1 MTTPL
6 LFPGFDGLMT
16 LSRREG
22 VDIRPTL
29 LRVLTD
35 LYVQADAHSADEE
48 RQFIE
53 LTSRLIEEVDDATRA
68 AVRARLAIYP
78 GTPVEVLRRLG
89 LRRSSPDQ
97 VVPVAPEIPAP
108 PPVEAA
114 SAEQPRMSS
123 NLSMQPND
131 AAEISDMFFRANANE
146 RALILHNFLQTPLK
160 ASARIPAQRAARAI
174 ETLEMAAFA
183 ADIENFTLELGEAL
197 ILPARVT
204 AQVVNDP
211 GGEPLACAA
220 KALDM
225 PGPVFQRVAQQV
237 LEYLHTPHDVE
248 LPPNRQ
254 VLLARRQV
262 KEDDLEDSS
271 PDHLG
276 EPLPL
281 GTDDSLASAPRAP
294 APTSP
299 ANVIVPASMREREGQ
314 PVSEPK
320 PAPPSEGAP
329 IAAAIQN
336 APRLRESG
344 TVVLEVEQGGIVVPS
359 FLGKNVRVAI
369 EVAAD
374 SGLDLDVVGSGMAKE
389 QDPLA
394 GAHVAAGSRIRVR
407 FGR

>member
-225 PGPVFQRVAQQV
+225 PGPVFQRVLLFLNPELGASVNYVYRLSRLYDILHERSALIMLAAWRGSTMAVTRAKYRPGLYDDERQRARPAPAQ
-237 LEYLHTPHDVE
+237 TRP
-248 LPPNRQ
+248 
-254 VLLARRQV
+254 AA
-262 KEDDLEDSS
+262 
-271 PDHLG
+271 
-276 EPLPL
+276 PLP
-281 GTDDSLASAPRAP
+281 
-294 APTSP
+294 
-299 ANVIVPASMREREGQ
+299 
-314 PVSEPK
+314 
-320 PAPPSEGAP
+320 GA
-329 IAAAIQN
+329 
-336 APRLRESG
+336 G
-344 TVVLEVEQGGIVVPS
+344 GVV
-359 FLGKNVRVAI
+359 RT
-369 EVAAD
+369 
-374 SGLDLDVVGSGMAKE
+374 GSKG
-389 QDPLA
+389 
-394 GAHVAAGSRIRVR
+394 
-407 FGR
+407 